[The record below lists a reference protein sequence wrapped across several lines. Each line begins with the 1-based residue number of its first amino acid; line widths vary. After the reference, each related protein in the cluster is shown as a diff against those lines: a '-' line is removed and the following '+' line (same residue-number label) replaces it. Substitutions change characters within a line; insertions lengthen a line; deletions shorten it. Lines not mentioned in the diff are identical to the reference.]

1 MNGLNKKALMALS
14 LMVPAVAM
22 AEIQPI
28 GDAELGDIT
37 GQAGITIELETKVD
51 IGEVIYTDTNS
62 GAVGEIG
69 GGSLS
74 MQTISIG
81 GANKTSFL
89 GISSWGVTASD
100 KLDNIKIDIDIASD
114 GDAIINLGPQ
124 TFGVIDFQVGID
136 AVELQG
142 TTDSTRVM
150 SNFNLVGLMG
160 AASLIVDTAD
170 NSLNVVA
177 SIAIDDL
184 DVDVDFLALG
194 IKDVQITG
202 TTFNPQAPQQLRA
215 FFDVDFKVYNTTN
228 ARSAG
233 GEALAIDLNNLEMDV
248 RIGAIELGGTSI
260 GSVFMDD
267 LVISQTHM
275 EVYGH

>member
-1 MNGLNKKALMALS
+1 MNGLNKKTLMALS

-28 GDAELGDIT
+28 DDAALGDIT
-37 GQAGITIELETKVD
+37 
-51 IGEVIYTDTNS
+51 EVIYTDTNS
-62 GAVGEIG
+62 GALNEIG

-74 MQTISIG
+74 AQNISIG
-81 GANKTSFL
+81 GANKTSFFGL
-89 GISSWGVTASD
+89 NTWGVTATD
-100 KLDNIKIDIDIASD
+100 KLDNIKIDIDIAQD

-136 AVELQG
+136 KVELQG
-142 TTDSTRVM
+142 STDSTTLM

-184 DVDVDFLALG
+184 DFDVDFLSLG
-194 IKDVQITG
+194 LRDIQVTG

-215 FFDVDFKVYNTTN
+215 FFDVDFKVYGKANS
-228 ARSAG
+228 RSAG
-233 GEALAIDLNNLEMDV
+233 GQALAIDLNNLEMDV

-260 GSVFMDD
+260 GSVFVDD